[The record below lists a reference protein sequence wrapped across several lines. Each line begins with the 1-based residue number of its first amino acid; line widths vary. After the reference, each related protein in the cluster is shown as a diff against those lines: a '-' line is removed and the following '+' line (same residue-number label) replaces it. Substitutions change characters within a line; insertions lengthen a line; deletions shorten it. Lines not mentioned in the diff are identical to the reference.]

1 VAALQL
7 IRSPLL
13 RTLANAGG
21 VLLLGVGIIGVFVP
35 GIDGTGLL
43 IVAAYL
49 LARSNPRLHSWLIN
63 HPRLGPPIRDY
74 QAGLGIPARIKVIAV
89 VSIVAA
95 VSMTLVT
102 QAGDWHGLALAAF
115 ASIGVA
121 GIWFVLSRPTRQLTS
136 RQPAEASTS

>member
-1 VAALQL
+1 MAGLHL
-7 IRSPLL
+7 IRNPLA
-13 RTLANAGG
+13 RALANLAG
-21 VLLLGVGIIGVFVP
+21 VALLGVGVIGVFLP

-74 QAGLGIPARIKVIAV
+74 QAGLGIPLKIKLIAV

-95 VSMTLVT
+95 VTMTLAM
-102 QAGDWHGLALAAF
+102 QAGKRHGLTLAAF
-115 ASIGVA
+115 AAVGAV
-121 GIWFVLSRPTRQLTS
+121 GIWFVLSRPTRQHPS
-136 RQPAEASTS
+136 GQAAEVSTS